1 MGEPEQ
7 RSEAPQGAF
16 ASVDRHFNAGQD
28 TMDKGQMSPEE
39 LCRRGLEALKREL
52 GVIGMVRF
60 LQQFDRGQGDYAVD
74 RHAWQDQLTV
84 EDVLAQM
91 EQKRR
96 EEGQT

>member
-1 MGEPEQ
+1 MREV
-7 RSEAPQGAF
+7 GARF
-16 ASVDRHFNAGQD
+16 NMASDQIP
-28 TMDKGQMSPEE
+28 PEE
-39 LCRRGLEALKREL
+39 LRSRGLEALKREL

-84 EDVLAQM
+84 ADVLAQI

-96 EEGQT
+96 EEQT